1 VSRRR
6 TVQKPFNAKDANAAK
21 DSQTIKPKKQFRHF
35 TGPAASRRR
44 TVQKPSTQKTQTP
57 QKIRKR

>member
-1 VSRRR
+1 M
-6 TVQKPFNAKDANAAK
+6 FL
-21 DSQTIKPKKQFRHF
+21 KKQFRHF
-35 TGPAASRRR
+35 KGPTASRRR